1 MNEQGVIAN
10 ASAVDVHDGAQS
22 ASGSDATRPVSYGA
36 RLASQRQSAGL
47 GVTDVAAQL
56 RLHPNQVRAIEQED
70 LTRLPA
76 PAYVRG
82 FVRSYAR
89 MLKIDPSPLLNDL
102 NAKLE
107 PARESVVDGG
117 ATDYSAAHAA
127 SRERKLPQ
135 WMFGTALLVL
145 IALGVVGWLANQPQQ
160 QPQSPAPV
168 AVAAVPAAAPGPT
181 ATESVAPLT
190 LSQIPASQA
199 PVSQAA
205 VSEAMAREAAAGEA
219 AASTAAAD
227 PVPAPTDS
235 AEPTVA
241 SSVIAGAAAPTLVL
255 RFSGASWAE
264 VTDRGGKI
272 LLSQLNSEGAE
283 HALDGELPL
292 TVVIGDAN
300 FASVEVRGGA
310 FNLRPF
316 IRNNVARFTIK

>member
-1 MNEQGVIAN
+1 MIEQGVMSN
-10 ASAVDVHDGAQS
+10 DSTVGMRTGVQS
-22 ASGSDATRPVSYGA
+22 NSDADAAAPVSYGA
-36 RLASQRQSAGL
+36 RLAMQRQSAGL

-70 LTRLPA
+70 LARLPA
-76 PAYVRG
+76 PAYIRG

-89 MLKIDPSPLLNDL
+89 MLKIDPSPLLSDL

-107 PARESVVDGG
+107 PARESVLDGG

-135 WMFGTALLVL
+135 WMFGAALLIL

-160 QPQSPAPV
+160 QPLPPTPAALP
-168 AVAAVPAAAPGPT
+168 AAPAAAP
-181 ATESVAPLT
+181 AMASTEPAA
-190 LSQIPASQA
+190 QIIT
-199 PVSQAA
+199 
-205 VSEAMAREAAAGEA
+205 SEATASPGTASPAAASEATASEA

-227 PVPAPTDS
+227 PVPAPTDT

-241 SSVIAGAAAPTLVL
+241 SSVIASGAAPTLVL
-255 RFSGASWAE
+255 RFNGASWAE

-272 LLSQLNSEGAE
+272 LLSQLSSEGAE

-300 FASVEVRGGA
+300 FASVEVRGAA

-316 IRNNVARFTIK
+316 TRNNVARFTIK

>member
-1 MNEQGVIAN
+1 MNEQGVISN
-10 ASAVDVHDGAQS
+10 ASAVDVHDGARV
-22 ASGSDATRPVSYGA
+22 ASGPEAPAPVSYGA

-70 LTRLPA
+70 LARLPA

-89 MLKIDPSPLLNDL
+89 MLKIDPSPLLSDL

-107 PARESVVDGG
+107 PARESVVKGG
-117 ATDYSAAHAA
+117 VTDYSAARAA
-127 SRERKLPQ
+127 SRERKFPQ
-135 WMFGTALLVL
+135 WMFGSALLVL
-145 IALGVVGWLANQPQQ
+145 IALGVIGWLATQQ
-160 QPQSPAPV
+160 QPPSPTPV
-168 AVAAVPAAAPGPT
+168 AVATTRAASLVPPIEPAA
-181 ATESVAPLT
+181 PLASRQT
-190 LSQIPASQA
+190 SPSQA
-199 PVSQAA
+199 P
-205 VSEAMAREAAAGEA
+205 ARETTAGEA
-219 AASTAAAD
+219 EASTATAD
-227 PVPAPTDS
+227 PVPAPTET

-241 SSVIAGAAAPTLVL
+241 ASAIASGAAPTLVL
-255 RFSGASWAE
+255 RFNGASWAE
-264 VTDRGGKI
+264 VTDRGGRI

-300 FASVEVRGGA
+300 FTSVEVRGAA

-316 IRNNVARFTIK
+316 TRNNVARFTIK